1 MSYMPDFYF
10 KKKYCD
16 GSMKNVYQ
24 ELKTESMK
32 MSQEPFSV
40 IWESDLHCSGN
51 GTREKWAYS
60 RES

>member
-1 MSYMPDFYF
+1 
-10 KKKYCD
+10 
-16 GSMKNVYQ
+16 MKNVYQ